1 MLVRYRMVVPHIEA
15 SLEDEVASVVV
26 RVSSVIVSNA
36 DGNNNNE
43 DGEQYLSWSQ
53 SNSAASGLKLDIPV

>member
-1 MLVRYRMVVPHIEA
+1 MVVPHVEA
-15 SLEDEVASVVV
+15 SLDDEVASVVV

-43 DGEQYLSWSQ
+43 DGQQYLF
-53 SNSAASGLKLDIPV
+53 